1 MTNETQISTDRQM
14 LNDKN
19 NRNDHQAIFT
29 DREAAAYLRIGQTTL
44 WRLRKDGKISYR
56 RASAKLVYTR
66 ADLDNYLERTKH
78 DAFAAN

>member
-14 LNDKN
+14 LIDKN
-19 NRNDHQAIFT
+19 NRNDQRQIFT

-56 RASAKLVYTR
+56 RASAKLIYTR
-66 ADLDNYLERTKH
+66 VDLDNYLEGTKR
-78 DAFAAN
+78 AAYATN

>member
-1 MTNETQISTDRQM
+1 MMNETQISTDRQM
-14 LNDKN
+14 LIDKN
-19 NRNDHQAIFT
+19 KRNDQRQIFT

-44 WRLRKDGKISYR
+44 WRLRKGGKISYR

-66 ADLDNYLERTKH
+66 ADLDNYLEGTKR